1 MDWRKTIM
9 VKDLT
14 VVLENRPGKLAEM
27 GEALGKAGI
36 NIEGMCGAAA
46 EGNASVH
53 ILVQDSAGAR
63 RALEASGT
71 KVSREREVLVLQIE
85 DRPGALGAVARKIA
99 SAGVNIDL
107 VYLASGNRLVI
118 GVDDLSKAR
127 AAV

>member
-1 MDWRKTIM
+1 VDWRKIIM

-14 VVLENRPGKLAEM
+14 VVLENRPGKMAEM

-36 NIEGMCGAAA
+36 NVEGMCGAAA

-63 RALEASGT
+63 HALEASGI

-118 GVDDLSKAR
+118 GADDLSTAR